1 MNEEDKILKLK
12 SWFLEAIDNFR
23 IEYNK
28 LTPDQK
34 RNILN
39 DNDYNSPC
47 QIELFWISEP
57 FDFQMFVKTH
67 DPRRDDK
74 EIFINGPFT
83 KFSFK
88 SEIIKIM
95 GEDRWENVVPYKP
108 SENRFPVEMNV
119 GFEKRKYSDYLVDSI
134 YMLYWYLENPSV
146 QNYDYAFLSGEMICD
161 KDYVRFIKGNVADFK
176 SPIEFVHEIIKS
188 SINTT
193 SQENLAKSFN
203 NKLTPKEKTTEL
215 QYMGAYYYPLL
226 RIGDDVELPFS
237 QRLSI
242 LLGDELFYPC
252 KDFEFNFCGKKLF
265 CDTFGFLA
273 IQVEADNKDEDDE
286 ILLMNIEIEKQNEI
300 AKILNTI
307 FGVSLIC
314 GYGCLSV
321 KPSELVVVKE
331 NTYSSQL
338 FVSSWNYIDTKR
350 PLNNTRYGH
359 RKNQIKI
366 DSMEQIIKVAET
378 IYNHKELDDLLLYL
392 ESYTHYYNSEYS
404 QSFLY
409 SWFII
414 EKFIVRRF
422 KEMLSEKK
430 ITGDRKEK
438 FNKHD
443 KWTSESR
450 IEVLNIAGKLSTQE
464 YDIISNYNTRRNHF
478 VHKGKPISKEEAKDL
493 LELSEGIITERVK
506 IMIENKI

>member
-1 MNEEDKILKLK
+1 MNEEDNILKLK

-74 EIFINGPFT
+74 EIVINGPFT
-83 KFSFK
+83 ISNFK
-88 SEIIKIM
+88 SELIKIM
-95 GEDRWENVVPYKP
+95 NEGRWENSVPYKP
-108 SENRFPVEMNV
+108 RKGLFPVEINV

-146 QNYDYAFLSGEMICD
+146 QNYGNAFLSGEMICD

-176 SPIEFVHEIIKS
+176 NPIEFVHEIIKS

-193 SQENLAKSFN
+193 SQEYLAKSFN
-203 NKLTPKEKTTEL
+203 NKLTPKEKATEP
-215 QYMGAYYYPLL
+215 QYIGAYYYPLL
-226 RIGDDVELPFS
+226 RIGDNVDLPFS

-242 LLGDELFYPC
+242 SLGDEIFEPH
-252 KDFEFNFCGKKLF
+252 KDFEFKFCGKKLF

-273 IQVEADNKDEDDE
+273 IQVEVDNKDEDDE
-286 ILLMNIEIEKQNEI
+286 IILRNIELEKQNEI
-300 AKILNTI
+300 TKILNTI

-331 NTYSSQL
+331 NTYSSQI
-338 FVSSWNYIDTKR
+338 FVSSWNYTDTKR
-350 PLNNTRYGH
+350 PLSHTRYGH
-359 RKNQIKI
+359 RQNQIKI

-378 IYNHKELDDLLLYL
+378 IYNHKELDDLLLFL

-414 EKFIVRRF
+414 EKYIVRLF
-422 KEMLSEKK
+422 KEMLAEKK

-450 IEVLNIAGKLSTQE
+450 IEVLNIAGKLPTQE
-464 YDIISNYNTRRNHF
+464 YNLISNYNTRRNQF
-478 VHKGKPISKEEAKDL
+478 VHKGKPILKEDARVLFELSKE
-493 LELSEGIITERVK
+493 IITDRVK
-506 IMIENKI
+506 LVVEKKI